1 MQNVKRDQEI
11 SEAQS
16 KKLELERELVR
27 LELDKVNKQLGESSD
42 TIELL
47 NVLKSINQQLKRL
60 TSHHQVREI
69 PHQRVYFP
77 HQRVYLDQ
85 NCGQNPYALHRYAD
99 DFVG

>member
-69 PHQRVYFP
+69 PHQRVY
-77 HQRVYLDQ
+77 LDQ
-85 NCGQNPYALHRYAD
+85 NSGQNPYALHRYAD